1 MFSMM
6 NHTDNVVVMQ
16 ESGIDPLDRSIEVL
30 STTSEVSLLLI
41 AQLEV
46 VGFQLDD
53 IVLCLGDR
61 LTDIALRS

>member
-1 MFSMM
+1 MM
-6 NHTDNVVVMQ
+6 NHTDNIVVMQ

-53 IVLCLGDR
+53 VVLCLGDR